1 MKAPPP
7 PIPPPPIPELDWT
20 TPSAYLSSCHEWL
33 DQMTHWQ
40 GTVLPAWIERTRKY
54 LLQQALA
61 HPDAMMPLP
70 DARASTGALPAQP
83 LLAVTEMRLP
93 SLD

>member
-1 MKAPPP
+1 MTTHPP

-40 GTVLPAWIERTRKY
+40 AATLPEWIERTRKY
-54 LLQQALA
+54 LLQQSLRN
-61 HPDAMMPLP
+61 PDAITPLP
-70 DARASTGALPAQP
+70 GASATAALPAQP
-83 LLAVTEMRLP
+83 LLAVQEMRLP
-93 SLD
+93 ALD